1 MKINCF
7 NSSGTEVAYL
17 QLEIDCH
24 SHTHFYQRK
33 VSTLRPTLPTLPYR
47 QNSGSPVANDSNFSH
62 SPSPLGC
69 WLASV
74 TLDSARMFKIERTS
88 AEPLRLAHRT
98 PGVRSNTG

>member
-1 MKINCF
+1 MTINCF

-33 VSTLRPTLPTLPYR
+33 VSTLHCLHSPTGKTVARQLQMTVTSPT
-47 QNSGSPVANDSNFSH
+47 
-62 SPSPLGC
+62 PSPLGC